1 MPSSMK
7 DSERGTSGARRA
19 RELARLGF
27 CAGLLFVLKA
37 ALAPLPNIEA
47 VTLLVILYT
56 LWFGR
61 GALLILCIFVTLEGT
76 VYGFH
81 LWWIAYLY
89 VWVVL
94 WLAVTLAGRRERSPF
109 FWAALGGIFGLS
121 FGFLCSFPYLA
132 AGGIHTMLGWW
143 AAGIPF
149 DLIHGFANFAL
160 ILVLFSLL
168 DSLWKRANSSK
179 TK

>member
-1 MPSSMK
+1 MK
-7 DSERGTSGARRA
+7 GSERGVSGVRRA
-19 RELARLGF
+19 REIVRLGL
-27 CAGLLFVLKA
+27 CAALLFVLKA

-61 GALLILCIFVTLEGT
+61 GALLILCLFVTLEGA

-89 VWVVL
+89 VWAVL
-94 WLAVTLAGRRERSPF
+94 WLAVTLAGHRERSTL

-132 AGGIHTMLGWW
+132 AGESTRCS
-143 AAGIPF
+143 AGGPREF
-149 DLIHGFANFAL
+149 P
-160 ILVLFSLL
+160 S
-168 DSLWKRANSSK
+168 
-179 TK
+179 T

>member
-94 WLAVTLAGRRERSPF
+94 WLAVTLAGPPGEKPLL
-109 FWAALGGIFGLS
+109 LGGRWAE
-121 FGFLCSFPYLA
+121 FLA
-132 AGGIHTMLGWW
+132 
-143 AAGIPF
+143 
-149 DLIHGFANFAL
+149 
-160 ILVLFSLL
+160 
-168 DSLWKRANSSK
+168 
-179 TK
+179 

>member
-1 MPSSMK
+1 MK

-81 LWWIAYLY
+81 LWWIAYMY
-89 VWVVL
+89 
-94 WLAVTLAGRRERSPF
+94 
-109 FWAALGGIFGLS
+109 
-121 FGFLCSFPYLA
+121 
-132 AGGIHTMLGWW
+132 GW
-143 AAGIPF
+143 
-149 DLIHGFANFAL
+149 
-160 ILVLFSLL
+160 
-168 DSLWKRANSSK
+168 SSGSR
-179 TK
+179 

>member
-1 MPSSMK
+1 M
-7 DSERGTSGARRA
+7 
-19 RELARLGF
+19 
-27 CAGLLFVLKA
+27 
-37 ALAPLPNIEA
+37 
-47 VTLLVILYT
+47 TLLVILYT

-94 WLAVTLAGRRERSPF
+94 WLAVTAWRAAGEKPLLWAGAGRNLWPELRLPLLVS
-109 FWAALGGIFGLS
+109 LS
-121 FGFLCSFPYLA
+121 GSRGNSHDARLV
-132 AGGIHTMLGWW
+132 

-160 ILVLFSLL
+160 ILVLFSPL

>member
-132 AGGIHTMLGWW
+132 AGEFTRCSTGGPRESPST
-143 AAGIPF
+143 
-149 DLIHGFANFAL
+149 
-160 ILVLFSLL
+160 
-168 DSLWKRANSSK
+168 
-179 TK
+179 